1 MDMDKLRA
9 EMSHFEDGDRFRDKG
24 DLARAIQEWQAVIR
38 INPDN
43 KEAHDRLGKA
53 YQKQGNDVL
62 AEKEYRE
69 ILRIDPKNAD
79 AHYSLSSLFKNRNYI
94 VGQMA
99 ERTEAL
105 KLDPSNAA
113 RYERSRKVIQPGDLA
128 EAQKHYEQ
136 GNAYD
141 EAGDTGT
148 AIDEWNLATQLNP
161 NLFDAHY
168 NLGIAYA
175 DADDLT
181 HAVDEMEIAYSL
193 DPDDADAR
201 RELIDILIER
211 GDTLLAQN
219 DAAHASAD
227 WERVTELDSRNALA
241 HLKLGQLYAD
251 KFVDGDAEAH
261 LRAAI
266 AGNPFLTDAY
276 DKLAKILL
284 AENRKPEAIS
294 ILHQALNTF
303 HDIPS
308 HGEVMSR
315 LGGAPEIQNLPLDT
329 TASDLAR
336 DLADLELESG
346 DADQAMAAL
355 EQAEPE
361 AEDAAIWRDI
371 AQVFQRNGDSE
382 SYEIAQNRAQ
392 ALERGELERDDAEA
406 EEPEDPRTRAALA
419 EQHFN
424 LGEELYLRGEHEKA
438 FEEYSEAVRLNP
450 DHADAHYSLGLI
462 YQADAEYGL
471 AAKEF
476 RAVLSIDPTS
486 EDAQTHLGQVT
497 RELRHTEEPAAAAA
511 HDSAPKDSAQAR
523 AAEQY
528 FDQGEAF
535 YAHGRFDE
543 AWEKYENAVHLNPN
557 HSDAHYSLGLLYKR
571 ENDLDLA
578 EKEFREAVRSDPNKP
593 DAHNEL
599 GKIYDTREDWQ
610 NAVREYRAA
619 LKSEPENPEAQE
631 SLIWDLLETND
642 LLDAQQEL
650 KRATLDAAVAAELWE
665 EMGKM
670 YEERRGHADAMV
682 AYRRALELD
691 KNLKE
696 ARAGLKRLGG

>member
-1 MDMDKLRA
+1 MIDKIRQA
-9 EMSHFEDGDRFRDKG
+9 
-24 DLARAIQEWQAVIR
+24 QE
-38 INPDN
+38 
-43 KEAHDRLGKA
+43 
-53 YQKQGNDVL
+53 
-62 AEKEYRE
+62 
-69 ILRIDPKNAD
+69 
-79 AHYSLSSLFKNRNYI
+79 
-94 VGQMA
+94 
-99 ERTEAL
+99 
-105 KLDPSNAA
+105 
-113 RYERSRKVIQPGDLA
+113 
-128 EAQKHYEQ
+128 HYEQ
-136 GNAYD
+136 GSAFD
-141 EAGDTGT
+141 EKGDTARAMEEWRL
-148 AIDEWNLATQLNP
+148 AISLNP

-175 DADDLT
+175 DADELT

-227 WERVTELDSRNALA
+227 WERVTELDSGNALA

-276 DKLAKILL
+276 DMLAEILL

-294 ILHQALNTF
+294 LLHQALNTF

-315 LGGAPEIQNLPLDT
+315 LGGAPEIQKLPLDT
-329 TASDLAR
+329 TVSDLAR

-361 AEDAAIWRDI
+361 TEDAAIWRDI
-371 AQVFQRNGDSE
+371 AQVFKRNGDSE
-382 SYEIAQNRAQ
+382 SHDLAQSRAQ
-392 ALERGELERDDAEA
+392 ALERVEVEQADARED
-406 EEPEDPRTRAALA
+406 EPLDVQARAALA

-424 LGEELYLRGEHEKA
+424 LGEKLYARGENEQA
-438 FEEYSEAVRLNP
+438 FEEYLEAVRLNP

-471 AAKEF
+471 AAKEY

-486 EDAQTHLGQVT
+486 EDAQTHLSQVT
-497 RELRHTEEPAAAAA
+497 RELPHTDEPAVAAAQA
-511 HDSAPKDSAQAR
+511 SAPTSGGNTR

-543 AWEKYENAVHLNPN
+543 AREKYENAVHLNPN

-571 ENDLDLA
+571 ENDLNLA
-578 EKEFREAVRSDPNKP
+578 ENEFREAVRSDPNKP

-670 YEERRGHADAMV
+670 YEERKGHADAMV